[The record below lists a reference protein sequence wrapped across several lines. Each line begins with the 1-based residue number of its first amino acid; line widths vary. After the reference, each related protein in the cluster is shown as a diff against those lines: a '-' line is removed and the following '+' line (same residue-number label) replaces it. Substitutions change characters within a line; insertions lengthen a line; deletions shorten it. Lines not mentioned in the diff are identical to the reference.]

1 MSVLS
6 YLGDPICSHRA
17 GNRRPSGQAGPTGPE
32 YTDVPTY
39 EEPSLHAQRRDRGP
53 VEGRGSAFFDPQ
65 GGRRKKGDGPW
76 ATHTH
81 LICRAT
87 ARSERWASRVD
98 KSRATY
104 RKRPEITTPR
114 ERQARAAAAGERWR
128 RMCLWCQ
135 QNKKRNRSATGR
147 VWVCNGADRWT
158 RRMGRK
164 RETAKVGGET
174 GSYVSKVSKTS
185 IESPLAQ
192 HGGREEGGPCPCS
205 WCCRALTH
213 NCSHLVQ

>member
-1 MSVLS
+1 MSCLTLAIRSARTVPAI
-6 YLGDPICSHRA
+6 G
-17 GNRRPSGQAGPTGPE
+17 GQAAKR
-32 YTDVPTY
+32 
-39 EEPSLHAQRRDRGP
+39 AQRAPNTPTCPRMKSPRCMHSGEIGALSRAVDRP
-53 VEGRGSAFFDPQ
+53 FLTHKE
-65 GGRRKKGDGPW
+65 GRRKKGDGPW

-98 KSRATY
+98 KSRAMY

-135 QNKKRNRSATGR
+135 QNKKRNRNATGR
-147 VWVCNGADRWT
+147 AWVCNGADRWT
-158 RRMGRK
+158 RRMRRK

-174 GSYVSKVSKTS
+174 GSCVSKVSKTS
-185 IESPLAQ
+185 IESLLAQ
-192 HGGREEGGPCPCS
+192 RGGREEGGPCPCS
-205 WCCRALTH
+205 WCCRGLTH
-213 NCSHLVQ
+213 NY